1 MSSRSPFFV
10 LDNVRFNWFHG
21 KSIFTTGM
29 GVFTDGYDLSSIG
42 IVLPF
47 VLTSLGIKSLTGIQS
62 SLLAGS
68 ALVGAALGALL
79 FGVLANKGRKAFYGL
94 DVLIMAVASL
104 AQAFVTNVPEL
115 ILIRFVLG
123 IGIGADYVL
132 SPLIMGENSN
142 LNDRGKSMAIGF
154 GLTWGLGATFAAILY
169 MILGAMHLPH
179 SLIWRIVLGF
189 GFVPAAA
196 VIYLRRKLP
205 ETPRFLAR
213 IKGDRTAFNQVIK
226 QVVGEKTAHYAH
238 YTEENL
244 LVDHRSRAEYWSQ
257 NARQIFA
264 ASLLWFLF
272 DIVAY
277 SGILFGPSLIAKGL
291 GLTPGMF
298 QLVMEFGFVVPGA
311 LIAVLFVDRRGRK
324 PLQAT
329 GFVGM
334 ALALGAFSFLKVEV
348 ATLPL
353 VALLLY
359 GGQNLLS
366 QVGPGSVSASGVLGV
381 ELAPTKIRSFVQGI
395 TVASGRLGASL
406 TAFVFPTIFK
416 TLGEAAAIAFLA
428 ALALLAAI
436 LTLILIPETNKRS
449 LEETSGESN
458 GVFPMQTSS

>member
-1 MSSRSPFFV
+1 MSSRSPFFA
-10 LDNVRFNWFHG
+10 LDTVPFNWFHG

-68 ALVGAALGALL
+68 ALVGAAIGALL

-94 DVLIMAVASL
+94 DVFIMAIASL

-132 SPLIMGENSN
+132 SPLIMGENAN
-142 LNDRGKSMAIGF
+142 LHDRGKSMAIGF
-154 GLTWGLGATFAAILY
+154 GLTWGLGATFAAVLY
-169 MILGAMHLPH
+169 MILGALHLPH

-213 IKGDRTAFNQVIK
+213 IKGDRIALNQVIE
-226 QVVGEKTAHYAH
+226 QVVGEKTFHYA
-238 YTEENL
+238 EEPPL
-244 LVDHRSRAEYWSQ
+244 IDHRSAAEYWSQ
-257 NARQIFA
+257 NARYIFG

-272 DIVAY
+272 DIVVY

-311 LIAVLFVDRRGRK
+311 LIAVFFVDRSGRK
-324 PLQAT
+324 PLQAI
-329 GFVGM
+329 GFIGM
-334 ALALGAFSFLKVEV
+334 ALTLGAFSFLKVEV
-348 ATLPL
+348 AALPF
-353 VALLLY
+353 VGLLLY

-381 ELAPTKIRSFVQGI
+381 ELAPTKIRGFVQGI

-416 TLGEAAAIAFLA
+416 TLGESAAIGFLA
-428 ALALLAAI
+428 VLALLAAI
-436 LTLILIPETNKRS
+436 LTLILIPETNKRP
-449 LEETSGESN
+449 LEETSREN
-458 GVFPMQTSS
+458 DGVFSMQTT